1 MTPDAAARGVA
12 GEGKAAGGL
21 AAYMSKF
28 NMGEF
33 SDCPVFDGLYE
44 VRCARAAAALPRRAA
59 RHPPTPHPHPAR
71 ARSFARRTRAR
82 PSTAPCA

>member
-1 MTPDAAARGVA
+1 VA

-44 VRCARAAAALPRRAA
+44 VRRAPTAACARARTPPSA
-59 RHPPTPHPHPAR
+59 RSPATHPPPTR
-71 ARSFARRTRAR
+71 ARSFASRTRAR